1 LLKRPQTI
9 VVTAVGLLLLLL
21 LNLPS
26 GAAAR
31 LKLAVGGLFLPLLG
45 VSGASQSFVDMASY
59 ELLPR
64 STLVSEVQRLE
75 KENATLRLEAALGAE
90 AAAEN
95 QRLRAQLG
103 SLPRGS
109 WRPKL
114 ARVVGRD
121 ASTWWRTC
129 LIDYGAR
136 DGAAVNLP
144 VVTAQ
149 GLVGRIAVVGHSH
162 SQVALI
168 GDASCGVAVLVSETR
183 DHGIIAGGQQT
194 TDVGIVELT
203 TFQQTPSVMAG
214 QSILTSGEGG
224 VFPKGL
230 AVGTVIDARPARSG
244 LFTSARVRLGAH
256 LNRLEEVWVLLP

>member
-1 LLKRPQTI
+1 MLKRPQTI
-9 VVTAVGLLLLLL
+9 VVSAVGLLLVLL
-21 LNLPS
+21 LNLPA

-31 LKLAVGGLFLPLLG
+31 LKLALGGLFLPLLG
-45 VSGASQSFVDMASY
+45 ISSASQSFVDRASY

-64 STLVSEVQRLE
+64 STLIAEVQRLE
-75 KENATLRLEAALGAE
+75 KDNASLRVEAALGAE

-103 SLPRGS
+103 SLPRGA
-109 WRPKL
+109 WRPRL

-129 LIDYGAR
+129 LIDYGSR
-136 DGAAVNLP
+136 DGAAVNQP

-149 GLVGRIAVVGHSH
+149 GLVGRIASVGHSH
-162 SQVALI
+162 SQVALV

-183 DHGIIAGGQQT
+183 DHGIVAGGQST
-194 TDVGIVELT
+194 TDAGMVEMT
-203 TFQQTPSVMAG
+203 TFQQTPGIVSG
-214 QSILTSGEGG
+214 QVVLTSGEGG

-230 AVGTVIDARPARSG
+230 VVGTVVDARPARSG
-244 LFTSARVRLGAH
+244 LFTSARIRLGAH
-256 LNRLEEVWVLLP
+256 LNRLEEVWVLAP